1 MPKYSDDQLLAMI
14 RSHEAQA
21 MGGSTQAAS
30 LSTPGTNVSYGPL
43 DVERAQ
49 AMDYYHGR
57 PIGNEM
63 PDRSQVV
70 SQDVRDVIEW
80 IKPQILRMFLDT
92 DALVR
97 FAPRNPQDEPQAEQ
111 ESDVVNYILMDQNNG
126 AMVLHDMLMD
136 ALLLKNGY
144 VKVWWDYERHEE
156 TEKYTGLTEDALTYT
171 IQQIEQE
178 GDEAQIVAKQQK
190 DGVAQM
196 PDGSLQPVVTYDVT
210 IQRMHKEG
218 RVYAECVAPEDILVS
233 PRTRGNLQESPFVA
247 HKLKLTRSELKER
260 YKPDDEEGSTD
271 SDVWNIQ
278 SIARSDTIDELS
290 GRDDTIDKSMQE
302 VDVLECYMRVDD
314 DGDGFAELRKIV
326 RAGSRIITNEGV
338 PEVPFAYAVPV
349 RMPHRHLGIS
359 LFDLLKDVQDIK
371 TTLIRQTL
379 DNTYLVNNG
388 RVVVNGNVNI
398 QDLLVSRPAGVVRT
412 TGSPTQDVAP
422 LDTQPMAGMLLPVVE
437 YVDSITSQRTGIS
450 PSTQG
455 LDPDT
460 LTGSTAQAYNNA
472 MNAATGKVELM
483 ARLFSEGVRQMAI
496 LAHGCF
502 VRNQDKPL
510 TLKLRNQWVPV
521 DPTTWRQRFD
531 CTVNVGLG
539 TGSRQQMRSNLM
551 LMGQMQQAAAQAGIV
566 QPPNVYALV
575 SQMAK
580 ALGFKNPEDFFT
592 DPSSPQFQQMQAQK
606 QQQPADPKV
615 QAAQITQQGQ
625 MQRAQL
631 DAQANLAEIAAQTQ
645 MHERELQLKAQIEA
659 GKASADLQK
668 ATLGAHADVLQAGL
682 MAKQRHDQAL
692 MQASQLQQKT
702 EQQRE
707 AAFLKALQATGGQ
720 HAGN

>member
-1 MPKYSDDQLLAMI
+1 MAKFSDDQLLSMI
-14 RSHEAQA
+14 RTHEAQA

-30 LSTPGTNVSYGPL
+30 LSTPGTTVSYGPL

-92 DALVR
+92 DDLVR
-97 FAPRNPQDEPQAEQ
+97 FSPRNPQDEQQAEQ
-111 ESDVVNYILMDQNNG
+111 ESDVINYVLMEQNNG
-126 AMVLHDMLMD
+126 AMVLHDVLMD

-144 VKVWWDYERHEE
+144 VKVWWDYQRHEE
-156 TEKYTGLTEDALTYT
+156 TEKYTGLSEDQLTYT
-171 IQQIEQE
+171 IQQIEQD
-178 GDEAQIVAKQQK
+178 GDEATIVGKQEK
-190 DGVAQM
+190 DGFVQL
-196 PDGSLQPVVTYDVT
+196 PDGTQQPVVTYDVT
-210 IQRMHKEG
+210 IQRMRKEG
-218 RVYAECVAPEDILVS
+218 RVFAECVAPEDILVS
-233 PRTRGNLQESPFVA
+233 PRTRGDLQDSPFVA

-271 SDVWNIQ
+271 ADVWNIQ
-278 SIARSDTIDELS
+278 SIARSDTVDELA

-326 RAGSRIITNEGV
+326 RAGSKIVTNEGV

-359 LFDLLKDVQDIK
+359 LFDLLKDIQDIK

-379 DNTYLVNNG
+379 DNSYLVNNG
-388 RVVVNGNVNI
+388 RVVVNDANVNI
-398 QDLLVSRPAGVVRT
+398 QDLLVSRPGGIVRT
-412 TGSPTQDVAP
+412 SGMPMQDVSP
-422 LDTQPMAGMLLPVVE
+422 LQTQPIAQMLLPVVE
-437 YVDSITSQRTGIS
+437 YVDSITAQRTGIS

-483 ARLFSEGVRQMAI
+483 ARLFAECVRQMAI

-510 TLKLRNQWVPV
+510 ILKLRNTWVPV

-539 TGSRQQMRSNLM
+539 TGSRSQMRSNLM
-551 LMGQMQQAAAQAGIV
+551 LMGQMQQAAAQVGIV
-566 QPPNVYALV
+566 QPANVYALA

-580 ALGFKNPEDFFT
+580 VLGFKNPEDFFT
-592 DPSSPQFQQMQAQK
+592 DPSSRQFQQQQAQK
-606 QQQPADPKV
+606 QQAQPDPKV

-625 MQRAQL
+625 IAKAKL
-631 DAQANLAEIAAQTQ
+631 TAQADLAEIAAQTQ
-645 MHERELQLKAQIEA
+645 MHERELQLQAQIEA
-659 GKASADLQK
+659 GKAGADLQK
-668 ATLGAHADVLQAGL
+668 ATMGAHADVLQAGL
-682 MAKQRHDQAL
+682 MAQQRHEQAV
-692 MQASQLQQKT
+692 MQSAQMEHQT

-707 AAFLKALQATGGQ
+707 ATFLKALQATGAQ
-720 HAGN
+720 HGA